1 MSDPPA
7 ARLPSVLRR
16 AIERSQGYLM
26 LKMHGQAALELET
39 IAELAGDLPDF
50 LRARIDVNTAAGN
63 WPAVL
68 SDANRLNT
76 LDPDQPSTFITRA
89 FATRRCRS
97 LEEAESILLEGA
109 KRFPD
114 EGLLWYNLACYAAV
128 AGRADEALALLE
140 RALKIEPG
148 LLRIAAGDED
158 FATLRARID
167 DWELALESGNDSPG
181 FPD

>member
-7 ARLPSVLRR
+7 ARLPTVLRR

-26 LKMHGQAALELET
+26 LKMPGEAARELAA

-50 LRARIDVNTAAGN
+50 LRARIDVNTAAGD
-63 WPAVL
+63 WPTVL

-76 LDPDQPSTFITRA
+76 IEPDQPSTFITRA

-97 LEEAESILLEGA
+97 LAEAESILQEGA
-109 KRFPD
+109 KRFPA
-114 EGLLWYNLACYAAV
+114 EGLIWYNLACYAAV
-128 AGRADEALALLE
+128 AGRAEEALLLLG
-140 RALKIEPG
+140 RALKLEPG

-158 FATLRARID
+158 LATLRSQID
-167 DWELALESGNDSPG
+167 EWELALERAEDSPG
-181 FPD
+181 FPE